1 MKRREFITLLGG
13 AAAAWPLAAHAQ
25 QPAMPVI
32 GFLSSRSP
40 VESKHLVDAF
50 RAGLQTSGYVEGHN
64 VVIHFRWAEGQY
76 DRLPAMAAELVRE
89 NVAVLA
95 TLGGEPSALAAK
107 AATST
112 IPIIF
117 SVGGDPVKAGLVAS
131 LNRPGGN
138 ATGVSLLTFA
148 PEAKRLGL
156 LHEVVPN
163 TEVIG
168 ALINPN
174 YQGAEDQW
182 REVQDAARAIDR
194 RVERALAASE
204 QELEPAFAARAEA
217 CRRIARHRRPLLR
230 YKARSDR
237 GAGGAIQAA
246 DDVSVPRLR
255 RCRWTDEPPASIV
268 ITRFSPG
275 FRRPTPGL
283 TPGLAGRNRVGGTVG
298 ASATHWR
305 AAHVNWF
312 TRREWRKRYRHRHA
326 QSCAPILS
334 VGSGAHSRDHAVDRT
349 GGSDLGAVPHRSNDL
364 SRRGL
369 CLRVAADIG
378 LLAHHSN
385 NINRRQNRVKTAN
398 KST

>member
-1 MKRREFITLLGG
+1 MRRREFITLLGG
-13 AAAAWPLAAHAQ
+13 AAAAWPIAARAQ

-32 GFLSSRSP
+32 GWLSSRSP
-40 VESKHLVDAF
+40 GESKHLVDAF
-50 RAGLQTSGYVEGHN
+50 RSGLQTLGYVEGKN
-64 VVIHFRWAEGQY
+64 VAIHFRWAEGQY

-89 NVAVLA
+89 KVAVLA

-112 IPIIF
+112 IPIVF
-117 SVGGDPVKAGLVAS
+117 NVGGDPVKAGLVAS

-204 QELEPAFAARAEA
+204 QELEPAFEALVQKQVAALLVTADPFFNT
-217 CRRIARHRRPLLR
+217 RR
-230 YKARSDR
+230 DR
-237 GAGGAIQAA
+237 IVALAAQFKLPTMYQFRDYAVAGGLMSYGISISDGYHQVGVYTGQVLKGAKPADLPIQQ
-246 DDVSVPRLR
+246 
-255 RCRWTDEPPASIV
+255 SIRFEFV
-268 ITRFSPG
+268 INTQ
-275 FRRPTPGL
+275 TAKALGL
-283 TPGLAGRNRVGGTVG
+283 SIPD
-298 ASATHWR
+298 
-305 AAHVNWF
+305 
-312 TRREWRKRYRHRHA
+312 K
-326 QSCAPILS
+326 
-334 VGSGAHSRDHAVDRT
+334 
-349 GGSDLGAVPHRSNDL
+349 
-364 SRRGL
+364 
-369 CLRVAADIG
+369 
-378 LLAHHSN
+378 LLALADE
-385 NINRRQNRVKTAN
+385 VVE
-398 KST
+398 

>member
-1 MKRREFITLLGG
+1 MRRRHFITMLGG
-13 AAAAWPLAAHAQ
+13 AATWPLAARAQ

-40 VESKHLVDAF
+40 GESKHLVDAY
-50 RAGLQTSGYVEGHN
+50 RAGLQTLGYVEGQN
-64 VVIHFRWAEGQY
+64 VAIHFRWAEGKY

-89 NVAVLA
+89 NVTVLA

-112 IPIIF
+112 IPIVF
-117 SVGGDPVKAGLVAS
+117 SLGGDPVKVGLVAS

-194 RVERALAASE
+194 RVERTLAASE
-204 QELEPAFAARAEA
+204 QELEPAFAAFVQKRVTALLVTA
-217 CRRIARHRRPLLR
+217 DPFFDTRR
-230 YKARSDR
+230 DR
-237 GAGGAIQAA
+237 IVALAAQYNLPTMYQFRDYAAAGGLMSYGISISDGYRQVGVYTGQVLKGAKPADLPIQQSIRFEFVINMKTAKA
-246 DDVSVPRLR
+246 LGLNI
-255 RCRWTDEPPASIV
+255 PP
-268 ITRFSPG
+268 T
-275 FRRPTPGL
+275 
-283 TPGLAGRNRVGGTVG
+283 
-298 ASATHWR
+298 
-305 AAHVNWF
+305 
-312 TRREWRKRYRHRHA
+312 
-326 QSCAPILS
+326 
-334 VGSGAHSRDHAVDRT
+334 
-349 GGSDLGAVPHRSNDL
+349 
-364 SRRGL
+364 
-369 CLRVAADIG
+369 
-378 LLAHHSN
+378 LLA
-385 NINRRQNRVKTAN
+385 IADEVIE
-398 KST
+398 

>member
-1 MKRREFITLLGG
+1 MTAKMKRREFITLLGG
-13 AAAAWPLAAHAQ
+13 AAAAWPIAARAQ

-32 GFLSSRSP
+32 GWLSSRSP
-40 VESKHLVDAF
+40 GESKHLVDAF
-50 RAGLQTSGYVEGHN
+50 RSGLQTLGYVEGKN
-64 VVIHFRWAEGQY
+64 VAIHFRWAEGQY

-89 NVAVLA
+89 KVAVLA

-112 IPIIF
+112 IPIVF
-117 SVGGDPVKAGLVAS
+117 NVGGDPVKAGLVAS

-204 QELEPAFAARAEA
+204 QELEPAFEALVQKQVAALLVTADPFFNT
-217 CRRIARHRRPLLR
+217 RR
-230 YKARSDR
+230 DR
-237 GAGGAIQAA
+237 IVALAAQFKLPTMYQFRDYAVAGGLMSYGISISDGYHQVGVYTGQVLKGAKPADLPIQQ
-246 DDVSVPRLR
+246 
-255 RCRWTDEPPASIV
+255 SIRFEFV
-268 ITRFSPG
+268 INTK
-275 FRRPTPGL
+275 TAKALGL
-283 TPGLAGRNRVGGTVG
+283 SIPD
-298 ASATHWR
+298 
-305 AAHVNWF
+305 
-312 TRREWRKRYRHRHA
+312 K
-326 QSCAPILS
+326 
-334 VGSGAHSRDHAVDRT
+334 
-349 GGSDLGAVPHRSNDL
+349 
-364 SRRGL
+364 
-369 CLRVAADIG
+369 
-378 LLAHHSN
+378 LLALADE
-385 NINRRQNRVKTAN
+385 VVE
-398 KST
+398 